1 MRKSVLVVGL
11 IFGWSTCAFAQ
22 VDTGRDLSKYADD
35 KFIDCW
41 TPGYEKVGLRT
52 HIWGAKWYDAE
63 RATCLYYR
71 EGKYYSQKFHK
82 AKAGSVRCVAE

>member
-1 MRKSVLVVGL
+1 VDQANYRFAYGDVVFPVG
-11 IFGWSTCAFAQ
+11 G
-22 VDTGRDLSKYADD
+22 Y
-35 KFIDCW
+35 IDCW

-52 HIWGAKWYDAE
+52 HVWAAKWYDAE
-63 RATCLYYR
+63 RSNCMYYR